1 MRPADDRRPTD
12 GEHDCGADVA
22 AYALGA
28 LDADEV
34 AAFEH
39 HLAGCV
45 ICRDELTAFRAVVD
59 VLPMSAPAMAAPRRV
74 KRRVMAAVHGEAQPG
89 PARRRS
95 RWPRLVV
102 ASPRLAGAMATVLVA
117 VIVAG
122 ALVLPGGGASVRV
135 IDAQVIGQPG
145 QAQLRVTGDRG
156 ELIVKHLAAPPAGHI
171 YEVWL
176 ARPGHKPQ
184 PTNALFSTRQ
194 GAGDVEVPGSL
205 KGVNLVMVTPE
216 PAGGSTVPT
225 HAAVI
230 QAALS

>member
-1 MRPADDRRPTD
+1 MTPEDAMGPTD
-12 GEHDCGADVA
+12 PTHDCGADVA

-39 HLAGCV
+39 HLDGCS

-59 VLPMSAPAMAAPRRV
+59 VLPMSAPAIAAPRRV
-74 KRRVMAAVHGEAQPG
+74 KRRVMAAVTEQAP
-89 PARRRS
+89 PAPRRV
-95 RWPRLVV
+95 RWPRI
-102 ASPRLAGAMATVLVA
+102 AMPAPRLAGALATVVVA
-117 VIVAG
+117 AIVAG
-122 ALVLPGGGASVRV
+122 ALVLPGGGPSVRV

-145 QAQLRVTGDRG
+145 QAQLRVTGDRA
-156 ELIVKHLAAPPAGHI
+156 ELIVNHLAAPPAGHI

-176 ARPGHKPQ
+176 GRPGRKPQ

-205 KGVNLVMVTPE
+205 KGVSVVMVTPE

-225 HAAVI
+225 HAAII

>member
-1 MRPADDRRPTD
+1 MGSADH
-12 GEHDCGADVA
+12 EHDCGADVA

-28 LDADEV
+28 LDAPEA
-34 AAFEH
+34 AAFER
-39 HLAGCV
+39 HLDGCA

-74 KRRVMAAVHGEAQPG
+74 KRRVMAAVTNDGRPD
-89 PARRRS
+89 PAPRRS
-95 RWPRLVV
+95 RWPRIVI
-102 ASPRLAGAMATVLVA
+102 ASPRLAGAMACVLVA
-117 VIVAG
+117 AIIAG
-122 ALVLPGGGASVRV
+122 ALTLPGGSPSVRV

-145 QAQLRVTGDRG
+145 QAQLRLTGDRG
-156 ELIVKHLAAPPAGHI
+156 ELIVNHLAAPPAGHI

-176 ARPGHKPQ
+176 ARAGQKHPQ

-225 HAAVI
+225 HAAII
-230 QAALS
+230 QASLS